1 MHTVH
6 RMVSNTPPSPLQ
18 THISRILKRQ
28 APYSDLNP
36 STNIFVVFW
45 LQGLKQADGTSDLR
59 HLLGRPI
66 SSEI

>member
-6 RMVSNTPPSPLQ
+6 RMVSNNPPPPQ
-18 THISRILKRQ
+18 THISRILKRLV
-28 APYSDLNP
+28 PYSGLNP
-36 STNIFVVFW
+36 STYIFVVFC

-59 HLLGRPI
+59 HLKGPPI